1 MKVVIREQVQYDF
14 NKNTCSL
21 VQEYED
27 GTLLITPITSEQ
39 ASEWESKRKF

>member
-1 MKVVIREQVQYDF
+1 MEILYEKVQYDF

-27 GTLLITPITSEQ
+27 GTLLITPLTSEQ
-39 ASEWESKRKF
+39 ASEFEAKRRF